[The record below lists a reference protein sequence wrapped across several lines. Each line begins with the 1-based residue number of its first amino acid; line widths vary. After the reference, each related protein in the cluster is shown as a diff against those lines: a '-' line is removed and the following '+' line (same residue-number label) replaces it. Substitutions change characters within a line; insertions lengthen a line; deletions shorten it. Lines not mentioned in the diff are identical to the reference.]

1 MGTISLSI
9 IIFTVVFSYQGLR
22 HHSIMHRFAFRV
34 DAVLQRHQYKRLVTS
49 GFLHVSWTH
58 LLLNMISLYAFS
70 GILETYLGVLPFLFI
85 YFTSLAGGNLFALL
99 VHRNNGSYSAV
110 GASGAVSGIIFAS
123 IALFPN
129 MGIGFFGLPFS
140 IPSWFYGMAFVLYSI
155 YGIRSQRDN
164 IGHEAH
170 LGGALM
176 GMMTALLLHP
186 QAFSENYLIILAISV
201 PTLVFIYAIIT
212 RPHFLLVDNYFF
224 KKRQTQYYSID
235 HRYNAEKRNRQQE
248 VDAILEKIH
257 KKGMK
262 SLTARERELLSQY
275 SKTVQ

>member
-1 MGTISLSI
+1 
-9 IIFTVVFSYQGLR
+9 
-22 HHSIMHRFAFRV
+22 
-34 DAVLQRHQYKRLVTS
+34 
-49 GFLHVSWTH
+49 
-58 LLLNMISLYAFS
+58 MISLYAFS
-70 GILETYLGVLPFLFI
+70 GILETYLGVLPFLLI

-129 MGIGFFGLPFS
+129 LGIGFFGLPFS
-140 IPSWFYGMAFVLYSI
+140 IPSWFYGIAFVLYSI

-186 QAFSENYLIILAISV
+186 NAFSDNFLIILAISV